1 MQDEENRKKRQ
12 TVMSGVFHKMV
23 EARGLEPMTPSTS
36 RKCSPN

>member
-1 MQDEENRKKRQ
+1 MQDEENRKNAGRDRLAF
-12 TVMSGVFHKMV
+12 FHKMV